1 MAAVLILGTLLAQA
15 VTPVAEAP
23 DLERLR
29 QVLAEPPAVVIDG
42 VFDKPVFRVTIEGWK
57 FNGPP
62 WEERASFVRPG
73 MPAYHYDYLL
83 MTTPEAFRA
92 STLYPGAIGLPI
104 GKFIEALAKKIHE
117 VRQQHAEANARAEV
131 AAALQELFACRAH
144 PSKPG
149 C

>member
-15 VTPVAEAP
+15 VAPAADAP
-23 DLERLR
+23 DLERIR
-29 QVLAEPPAVVIDG
+29 QALAETPAIVTDG
-42 VFDKPVFRVTIEGWK
+42 AFDRPVFRVTIEGWK

-92 STLYPGAIGLPI
+92 STLYPGSIGIPI
-104 GKFIEALAKKIHE
+104 GAIIDALGKKISAA
-117 VRQQHAEANARAEV
+117 RRRHAEANAREEV
-131 AAALQELFACRAH
+131 AEALQELFACRAD
-144 PSKPG
+144 PSRPG